1 MNEPA
6 AQPIDIEEQRRW
18 LQDHKAETGLSW
30 KQLGG
35 RLNISHSTLSLF
47 AGNNYN
53 APGDKIAEIIFRY
66 RQTLTSQAALRAEAP
81 EIPGYFETET
91 SGKLIFLL
99 HWAQRGRIVTA
110 AMGAG
115 IGKTKTARHFQ
126 ACNSNVFLATCS
138 PSSSGLYN
146 MQHKVLRSMGDLDAG
161 GNMHTLTERVLRKIR
176 NLDLPLLIV
185 DEAQHLTER
194 AIEEMRHWHDETG
207 IGIALFGNEEVQ
219 QRIDGG
225 SRSAAFAQ
233 IFSRVSMR
241 LVRSFPLAADVEA
254 VLDAWRVR
262 DPKVS
267 AFVHQIA
274 RKPGALRGVT
284 FTLEL
289 ATMLAMDEHA
299 ELALHHV
306 EDAWAQLS
314 SRTGAA

>member
-1 MNEPA
+1 MNDPS
-6 AQPIDIEEQRRW
+6 AQPIDVEEQRRW
-18 LQDHKAETGLSW
+18 IQDHKAESGLSW
-30 KQLGG
+30 KLLGG

-53 APGDKIAEIIFRY
+53 APGDKIAETIFRY

-81 EIPGYFETET
+81 EIPTYFPTET
-91 SGKLIFLL
+91 SNKLIFLL

-110 AMGAG
+110 ALGAG
-115 IGKTKTARHFQ
+115 LGKTTTAKHFQ
-126 ACNSNVFLATCS
+126 ACNANVFMATCS

-146 MQHKVLRSMGDLDAG
+146 MQHKVLRAMGDLDAG
-161 GNMHTLTERVLRKIR
+161 GNMHLLTERVLRKTR
-176 NLDLPLLIV
+176 NLDLPLLII

-194 AIEEMRHWHDETG
+194 AIEEIRHWHDETG
-207 IGIALFGNEEVQ
+207 IGVALFGNEEVQ

-241 LVRSFPLAADVEA
+241 LVRSFPLDADVEA
-254 VLDAWRVR
+254 VLEAWRVHDQR
-262 DPKVS
+262 VS
-267 AFVHQIA
+267 AFIHQIA
-274 RKPGALRGVT
+274 RKPGGLRGAT

-289 ATMLAMDEHA
+289 AMMLAMDEQA
-299 ELALHHV
+299 ELSLSHV

-314 SRTGAA
+314 SRAVRA